1 MPSIEV
7 SFGGRAYSL
16 LVEDGTEER
25 VHAHVKTLEAYATQL
40 QEEHGR
46 IERSLL
52 VLLSSIQA
60 LDDAGSQSE
69 DETVAVLEET
79 TVALREA
86 AGRISLLADR
96 MDQ

>member
-1 MPSIEV
+1 MTSIEV
-7 SFGGRAYSL
+7 SFGGRVYSL
-16 LVEDGTEER
+16 LVEDGSEDR
-25 VHAHVKTLEAYATQL
+25 VHAHVRTLEAYARRL

-52 VLLSSIQA
+52 ILLSSIQA
-60 LDDAGSQSE
+60 LDDAGSQSG

-96 MDQ
+96 IDQ